1 MPIFAAMKK
10 LSIIGIFLLAV
21 VLCYSFLPVK
31 PGPIKYSFKG
41 EPKTLA
47 QLGEVLFF
55 EKKLSADGSRSC
67 ASCHIPEYAFADTVA
82 FSKGVGNKLGKR
94 NAPSCAN
101 LADRPYLF
109 YDGRA
114 GSLEEQVKFPIEDKN
129 EMNTPIGD
137 VVKRLNSD
145 KQYVAW
151 FNKICFNPP
160 TEHYLEAAI
169 AAFEKT
175 LETSK
180 TPYDRYMEKDDTTLI
195 SAAALRGRELFL
207 VRAKCFECHFSP
219 DFTGDEFRN
228 IGLFDGKKYNDSGRY
243 AISKN
248 IKDLGKFK
256 VPGLR
261 NVAVTGP
268 YMHNGMFKTLKEVI
282 EYYSDPY
289 KTVANPINMDT
300 TLTKPLNLT
309 AQEKADLE
317 AFLVSLTDDR
327 YASKIK

>member
-1 MPIFAAMKK
+1 MKK
-10 LSIIGIFLLAV
+10 MAIIWGVLCAL

-31 PGPIKYSFKG
+31 PSTIQYSFSG
-41 EPKTLA
+41 EPKTMA

-55 EKKLSADGSRSC
+55 EKKLSLDGSRSC
-67 ASCHIPEYAFADTVA
+67 ASCHIPEFAFSDTVA
-82 FSKGVGNKLGKR
+82 FSKGVANKLGKR

-129 EMNTPIGD
+129 EMNIPIEE
-137 VVKRLNSD
+137 VVKRLNAD
-145 KQYVAW
+145 KHYVAL
-151 FNKICFNPP
+151 FQKIFSAPP
-160 TEHYLEAAI
+160 SEDYLKAAI

-180 TPYDRYMEKDDTTLI
+180 TPYDRYMDKDDSSLI

-207 VRAKCFECHFSP
+207 VKAKCFECHFSP

-228 IGLFDGKKYNDSGRY
+228 VGLFDGKKFNDSGRY
-243 AISKN
+243 SISRN
-248 IKDLGKFK
+248 LQDLGKFK

-289 KTVANPINMDT
+289 KIVAHPINIDT
-300 TLTKPLNLT
+300 NLVKPLNLS

-327 YASKIK
+327 FVAKIRK

>member
-1 MPIFAAMKK
+1 MKK
-10 LSIIGIFLLAV
+10 LAIIALIVCVTA
-21 VLCYSFLPVK
+21 LCFSFLPVK
-31 PGPIKYSFKG
+31 PAPIKYSFTG
-41 EPKTLA
+41 EPKTMA

-55 EKKLSADGSRSC
+55 EKKLSLDGSKSC
-67 ASCHIPEYAFADTVA
+67 ASCHIPEFAFSDTVP

-101 LADRPYLF
+101 LSDRPYLF

-114 GSLEEQVKFPIEDKN
+114 GSLEDQVKFPIEDKN
-129 EMNTPIGD
+129 EMNIPIGE
-137 VVKRLNSD
+137 VVKRLNND
-145 KQYVAW
+145 PQYVAL
-151 FNKICFNPP
+151 FQKIFSAPP
-160 TEHYLEAAI
+160 KEDYLKFAI

-180 TPYDRYMEKDDTTLI
+180 TPYDRYMDKDDSTLI

-207 VRAKCFECHFSP
+207 VKAKCFECHFSP

-228 IGLFDGKKYNDSGRY
+228 IGLFDGKKLNDSGRY

-248 IKDLGKFK
+248 PQDIGKFK

-268 YMHNGMFKTLKEVI
+268 YMHNGMFKTIKEVI

-289 KTVANPINMDT
+289 KIVAKPINIDT
-300 TLTKPLNLT
+300 NLVKPLNLS

-327 YASKIK
+327 YAGKIRK